1 MIKHLLSEYDIPS
14 VILNKKDSSYNDFG
28 DMEVHVDRDH
38 VIRAKSI
45 IQKHAY

>member
-1 MIKHLLSEYDIPS
+1 MIQHLLSEYDIPA

-38 VIRAKSI
+38 VIRALSI
-45 IQKHAY
+45 IEKHKF